1 MRLTLIRHTRL
12 QAEGLCYGRY
22 DPPLAESFHYEANV
36 IMSSLP
42 EFESASFYCSPAGR
56 CKRLAE
62 YLALN
67 PIFDDR
73 LLELDFGVWEGK
85 PWNEIPRS
93 ESDPW
98 LADFVNQCPPRGESY
113 GALQSRIVD
122 FLTEKQGSGV
132 SHLAMITHSGVIRAA
147 LAWIR
152 NIPLEQSLEQI
163 PLGFGEIIR
172 ETLTE

>member
-1 MRLTLIRHTRL
+1 
-12 QAEGLCYGRY
+12 
-22 DPPLAESFHYEANV
+22 
-36 IMSSLP
+36 MSGLP
-42 EFESASFYCSPAGR
+42 EAESASFYCSPAGR

-62 YLALN
+62 YLALD

-85 PWNEIPRS
+85 PWNEIPRA

-98 LADFVNQCPPRGESY
+98 SADFVHQSPPGGESY

-122 FLTEKQGSGV
+122 FLTEKQGNGV

-152 NIPLEQSLEQI
+152 NIPLEQSFEHIQV
-163 PLGFGEIIR
+163 GYGEIIQER
-172 ETLTE
+172 FPE